1 MVYIT
6 GDMHGELSRFND
18 KSLKKLK
25 KGDFL
30 IICGDFGFVWD
41 NSDKEKKALK
51 KISKK
56 KFTVLF
62 IDGINE
68 NRTLLESYP
77 ETDFADGKAYKISE
91 NIYRLK
97 NGEVYLLG
105 GKKFLTIGG
114 GETDEGFSE
123 IKEDY
128 IFSECDTKNLEKKL
142 KEHSNTFDYII
153 THDAPTS
160 IKQFLEIGSSQLGN
174 ISDILESVLKTAS
187 YSRWFFGKY
196 HLDKPI
202 SYKLY
207 AVYLNTYPIYDT
219 AENKNK

>member
-1 MVYIT
+1 
-6 GDMHGELSRFND
+6 MHGELSRFKDN
-18 KSLKKLK
+18 SLKRLK

-56 KFTVLF
+56 KFSVLF

-68 NRTLLESYP
+68 NHALLESYP
-77 ETDFADGKAYKISE
+77 ETDFSGGKAYKISE

-114 GETDEGFSE
+114 GESDENFSDFNGE
-123 IKEDY
+123 Y
-128 IFSECDTKNLEKKL
+128 IFSESDSKNLEEKL
-142 KEHSNTFDYII
+142 KQHSNTFDYII

-160 IKQFLEIGSSQLGN
+160 IKQFLEITPSQFGN
-174 ISDILESVLKTAS
+174 ISDILEDIFKNTS

-207 AVYLNTYPIYDT
+207 AVYLNTHPIYDT
-219 AENKNK
+219 QENKKKKARP

>member
-1 MVYIT
+1 
-6 GDMHGELSRFND
+6 MHGELSRFKD
-18 KSLKKLK
+18 KALKKLK

-30 IICGDFGFVWD
+30 IICGDFGFIWD

-56 KFTVLF
+56 KFTTLF

-68 NRTLLESYP
+68 NHPLLESYP

-114 GETDEGFSE
+114 GEADENLF
-123 IKEDY
+123 KESPEY
-128 IFSECDTKNLEKKL
+128 IFSESDAKNLEEKL

-160 IKQFLEIGSSQLGN
+160 IKQFLEIEESSFGN
-174 ISDILESVLKTAS
+174 ISDILEGVFKSTS

-207 AVYLNTYPIYDT
+207 AVYLNACPLYDT
-219 AENKNK
+219 TENKKKKGK